1 MSDRFAPPLS
11 AVEDRRPRWSPPPRG
26 VALAVRFLW
35 ISLALGLPSFAYE
48 FNRSPSGVDFAIS
61 VAFQVALL
69 AFGAYINVSI
79 YRARNWARIVALI
92 LTVLETGM
100 LLFGLTSADAAVIE
114 VICNWVATALDIAA
128 MGLLFT
134 ATASAWFRRK
144 GGV

>member
-35 ISLALGLPSFAYE
+35 ISLAMGLPSCAYE
-48 FNRSPSGVDFAIS
+48 LNRSPGGVDFAIS

-79 YRARNWARIVALI
+79 YRARNWARIVALV
-92 LTVLETGM
+92 LTVLETGA
-100 LLFGLTSADAAVIE
+100 LLFGLTSANAAVIE

-128 MGLLFT
+128 MCLLFT
-134 ATASAWFRRK
+134 DAASAWFRRK